1 MASLERTYM
10 IPLRKE
16 WLKVPIY
23 KRSRKAIVAI
33 RDFSIKHMKVHTVK
47 IGRFLNMKVT
57 EKGRK
62 SPPSRVH
69 VKMLKHEDKKKGSY
83 VFVELVGAP
92 LPQLDTEKKKSI
104 ISRVGEKMGVQV
116 QKASKKDTQEDIS
129 KLSTLKDE
137 QEKEKHEILTH
148 ASPASGKIPKETKLP
163 EKGHSHRKGEKVIGN
178 TSKK

>member
-1 MASLERTYM
+1 MASLERTYI

-33 RDFSIKHMKVHTVK
+33 RDFSLKHMKVPTVK

-62 SPPSRVH
+62 SPPPRVY
-69 VKMLKHEDKKKGSY
+69 VKMFKYEDKKKGPY
-83 VFVELVGAP
+83 AFVELVDAP
-92 LPQLDTEKKKSI
+92 IPKLDTEKKKSLV
-104 ISRVGEKMGVQV
+104 SRVGEKIGVQV
-116 QKASKKDTQEDIS
+116 QKDSKADVGKGTS
-129 KLSTLKDE
+129 RTLTKEE
-137 QEKEKHEILTH
+137 QDKEKHEILTH
-148 ASPASGKIPKETKLP
+148 ASPLQKKTIRETKLP
-163 EKGHSHRKGEKVIGN
+163 EKAHSHRKSEKIIGD